1 MKRINITPPETQVSP
16 AALDFNAAPRQQTD
30 ARHFSHKDALS
41 KFAAVLR
48 EAGLEVETVEAD
60 GRLHRCGTVDRP
72 RSKNGA
78 YRVHMDAPACVWWKN
93 WRSGD
98 EGTRTAKPER
108 QMTEAERKAMRERI
122 AAAKVEA
129 EQEQAKRWAAAAKI
143 AAATW
148 EQASPLPEG
157 EADAHA
163 YLARK
168 GVYAFGLRVAADG
181 RLVVPVM
188 GESGKVQSL
197 QFIGEDKRFL
207 AGGKTSAGFFP
218 IPAKD
223 NRKDGPLLIAEG
235 FATAASLRMATGHA
249 VLVAFNAGNLEAVA
263 RLARDKYPD
272 REIVVCAD
280 NDEGRRKPDGT
291 PFNPGVEAAT
301 GAAQAIGG
309 KLAVCP
315 LISGEKADFN
325 DLHLALGV
333 SAVREAVEA
342 ARKKDGGCIMPE
354 GYYLVPDGRRA
365 GLYKTVIK
373 PDGESAEI
381 RLGPP
386 LFVRGMTRDDDG
398 KDWGLLLEWHDPDNR
413 LHSWAMPIDILS
425 RQGGEWFGILANGGW
440 FGVPGT
446 RSKLSSFLLTVS
458 HTRHIVCVP
467 RVGWYGTAYVLPDVV
482 CGMKR
487 GEDIVLQSAFHADL
501 YGMAGTLDGWK
512 EAAALAVGNSRL
524 IFSLCLAFAGP
535 LLRLTDTEG
544 GGFSLE
550 GASSSGKTTALQ
562 LAASVWGGP
571 AHVRTWRATDNGLEG
586 VAALHND
593 GLLILDEIG
602 QVGGKVLAEAAYMLA
617 NGSGKTRAGKESALR
632 RSLTWRLLF
641 LSSGEV
647 GLAEK
652 LNESG
657 LRSRAGQEVRLVGVP
672 VASGDVTNLHGLP
685 DAAALSD
692 RLKTIAAAHYGHAGR
707 AFLEWLTR
715 DVEASRREALALVE
729 KWTASLLTACPDAD
743 GQVKRVAR
751 RFALCAAA
759 GILARDRA
767 GVLPESM
774 DVAMSVN
781 AAFKAWLN
789 ERGGAGA
796 SEDAAIL
803 AQVRL
808 FIEQHGASRFQDMDT
823 EQTHGVINRAGFRQK
838 RTDGVTEYIVLSE
851 VFRSEVA
858 KGFSLKRTA
867 SVLRAAGWLCSDG
880 DRATTKRELPGL
892 GRVRCYVLYP
902 AERE

>member
-1 MKRINITPPETQVSP
+1 MSS
-16 AALDFNAAPRQQTD
+16 A
-30 ARHFSHKDALS
+30 DALTL
-41 KFAAVLR
+41 FAEAFTA
-48 EAGLEVETVEAD
+48 AGLVLNGPPVAD
-60 GRLHRCGTVDRP
+60 GRLHRCGTVDKP
-72 RSKNGA
+72 RCKDGS
-78 YRVHMDAPACVWWKN
+78 YVVHIDESSCCWWHN
-93 WRSGD
+93 WSSGG
-98 EGTRTAKPER
+98 EGTKTAKPER
-108 QMTEAERKAMRERI
+108 NMSKAERKALRERI
-122 AAAKVEA
+122 AAARKADEEA
-129 EQEQAKRWAAAAKI
+129 RSKLYAAAAKV

-148 EQASPLPEG
+148 EHAAPLQEG
-157 EADAHA
+157 KTDAHA

-188 GESGKVQSL
+188 EESGKLQSL
-197 QFIGEDKRFL
+197 QFIMPEKPAGGDDKRFL
-207 AGGKTSAGFFP
+207 RGGKTKGGYFP

-223 NRKDGPLLIAEG
+223 GLKDGPLLIAEG
-235 FATAASLRMATGHA
+235 YATAASLRMATGHA
-249 VLVAFNAGNLEAVA
+249 VLVAFNAGNLETVA
-263 RLARDKYPD
+263 LLARDKYPE

-301 GAAQAIGG
+301 GAAQAVGG
-309 KLAVCP
+309 KLAICP
-315 LISGEKADFN
+315 LIEGRKADFN
-325 DLHLALGV
+325 DLHLAQGV

-467 RVGWYGTAYVLPDVV
+467 RVGWYGTAYVLPDAVY
-482 CGMKR
+482 GMKR

-524 IFSLCLAFAGP
+524 IFALCLAFAGP

-550 GASSSGKTTALQ
+550 GASSSGKTTALH
-562 LAASVWGGP
+562 LTASVWGGP

-707 AFLEWLTR
+707 AFLDWLTR

-729 KWTASLLTACPDAD
+729 RWTASLLTACPDAD

-751 RFALCAAA
+751 RFALGAAA

-767 GVLPESM
+767 GVLPEEM
-774 DVAMSVN
+774 DVGMAVTACFRS
-781 AAFKAWLN
+781 WLE

-823 EQTHGVINRAGFRQK
+823 EQANCINRVGFRRK
-838 RTDGVTEYIVLSE
+838 VGDTTEYFILPESFRAE
-851 VFRSEVA
+851 VVR
-858 KGFSLKRTA
+858 GFSPRRA
-867 SVLRAAGWLCSDG
+867 AAVLRDAGWLRG
-880 DRATTKRELPGL
+880 TAGRTTVLIRTPDL
-892 GRVRCYVLYP
+892 GVSRMYSIALSEEP
-902 AERE
+902 TN

>member
-1 MKRINITPPETQVSP
+1 MSSDILP
-16 AALDFNAAPRQQTD
+16 LFTD
-30 ARHFSHKDALS
+30 
-41 KFAAVLR
+41 VLR
-48 EAGLEVETVEAD
+48 DAGLEVETVEAD
-60 GRLHRCGTVDRP
+60 GRLHRCGTTDRP
-72 RSKNGA
+72 RGKDGA
-78 YRVHMDAPACVWWKN
+78 YRIHLDAPACIWWMN
-93 WRSGD
+93 WLTGD
-98 EGTRTAKPER
+98 SGTRTTTPEKDMDR
-108 QMTEAERKAMRERI
+108 AERKALRERI
-122 AAAKVEA
+122 AAARAEA
-129 EQEQAKRWAAAAKI
+129 DKEQAARRAAAAK
-143 AAATW
+143 AAASIW
-148 EQASPLPEG
+148 ERSVPLPEG
-157 EADAHA
+157 RTDAHA

-188 GESGKVQSL
+188 EESGKLQSI
-197 QFIGEDKRFL
+197 QFIMPEKPADGDDKRFL
-207 AGGKTSAGFFP
+207 QGGKTKGGYFP

-223 NRKDGPLLIAEG
+223 GLKDGPLLIAEG
-235 FATAASLRMATGHA
+235 YATAASLRMATGHA
-249 VLVAFNAGNLEAVA
+249 VLVAFNAGNLETVA
-263 RLARDKYPD
+263 EMARDRYPD
-272 REIVVCAD
+272 REIVICAD

-301 GAAQAIGG
+301 GAAQAAGG
-309 KLAVCP
+309 KLAICP
-315 LISGEKADFN
+315 LIAGEKADFN

-333 SAVREAVEA
+333 SAVRDAVEA
-342 ARKKDGGCIMPE
+342 ARKRMPANAVPHGFE
-354 GYYLVPDGRRA
+354 LVENGPRA
-365 GLYKTVIK
+365 GLYKVS
-373 PDGESAEI
+373 DEGE
-381 RLGPP
+381 RTYLGPP
-386 LFVRGMTRDDDG
+386 LKVLARTREESATSG
-398 KDWGLLLEWHDPDNR
+398 WGRLLEWKDEDGNVHR
-413 LHSWAMPIDILS
+413 WAMPDNVLYS
-425 RQGGEWFGILANGGW
+425 QGWEWLGDLADAGW
-440 FGVPGT
+440 PGLPSM
-446 RSKLSSFLLTVS
+446 RKQIAAYLFEAKPGRRV
-458 HTRHIVCVP
+458 RCMQ
-467 RVGWYGTAYVLPDVV
+467 RVGWFRNAFVLPGVTIGRQD
-482 CGMKR
+482 
-487 GEDIVLQSAFHADL
+487 GEEILFQSPIINSEL
-501 YGMAGTLDGWK
+501 YSTAGTLDGWRD
-512 EAAALAVGNSRL
+512 AAALAVGNSRL
-524 IFSLCLAFAGP
+524 TFALCLAFAGP
-535 LLRLTDTEG
+535 LLRLTGAEG

-562 LAASVWGGP
+562 LSASVWGGP
-571 AHVRTWRATDNGLEG
+571 VHVRTWRATDNGLEG

-593 GLLILDEIG
+593 GLLVLDEIG

-617 NGSGKTRAGKESALR
+617 NGSGKTRAGKDTALR

-652 LNESG
+652 LNECG

-672 VASGDVTNLHGLP
+672 VASGDVASLHGLP

-729 KWTASLLTACPDAD
+729 KWTASLLTACPDAG

-823 EQTHGVINRAGFRQK
+823 EQTHGVINRVGFRRK
-838 RTDGVTEYIVLSE
+838 VGDTTEYFILPESFRAE
-851 VFRSEVA
+851 VVR
-858 KGFSLKRTA
+858 GFSPRRA
-867 SVLRAAGWLCSDG
+867 AAVLRDAGWLRRKD
-880 DRATTKRELPGL
+880 TKSSVAMRFSGMGLIRVYAVVLPD
-892 GRVRCYVLYP
+892 
-902 AERE
+902 ERIKSQEGVF